1 MEKYKKVM
9 EMETILDHH
18 DQLLQNLNQVLDEFE
33 KSQKEYQKLR
43 RYYHSEEFLQDVKRA
58 DNGEIPPS
66 VKCGVLSEDA
76 VFDLIGDNLQTAIRM
91 LETATKIIKEH

>member
-1 MEKYKKVM
+1 MEKYKKIM

-18 DQLLQNLNQVLDEFE
+18 NQLLQNLNQVLDEFE
-33 KSQKEYQKLR
+33 ESRKEYQRLR
-43 RYYHSEEFLQDVKRA
+43 QYYYSEEFLQDVERA
-58 DNGEIPPS
+58 DHGEIPSS

-76 VFDLIGDNLQTAIRM
+76 VFDLIGDNFQTAIRM